1 MLEGCCSSGVEHCV
15 VVSLIEKFSEVSTD
29 NYEATC
35 VGCYCCVPVEV
46 EVPHH
51 VEPMVILE
59 NIVSELSQ

>member
-1 MLEGCCSSGVEHCV
+1 M